1 MEQYTHSYFKTYTFN
16 KMEKIFEKTKLT
28 KHCIE
33 KTKLTKH
40 CILPIS
46 TAIYILL
53 RKHPFILSPYS
64 VINSMKYLGVNLGKK
79 CPIPIQL
86 KL

>member
-1 MEQYTHSYFKTYTFN
+1 MEN
-16 KMEKIFEKTKLT
+16 IFEKTKLT

-79 CPIPIQL
+79 KKRCPRHIQL